1 MKKYQVLSG
10 CYPFLYLPSILF
22 YSGENLFF
30 YSGEVFKISLAS
42 FSLRSLF
49 YGLQKFQ
56 ILTASAPLQAD
67 FSRLPLGFVLTVRSQ
82 LIFAFSL
89 CSLSVRSSVRLLF
102 VEKIKVKR
110 EVNIKVNFKVI
121 KGKIKVIKIEVYRH
135 WMYTKK
141 VDKCVRIR
149 DKKKQKGKAHMSN
162 KNSPAKYSEELK
174 KTIVTLYQSGK
185 TYAEIKKEYGVS
197 SSALSNW
204 VRKYSQVQVDE
215 DTVLTAQQI
224 KALQRR
230 NAELEEENLILK
242 KAIAIFT
249 PHSDRD

>member
-1 MKKYQVLSG
+1 MTGSR
-10 CYPFLYLPSILF
+10 
-22 YSGENLFF
+22 
-30 YSGEVFKISLAS
+30 
-42 FSLRSLF
+42 RSLF
-49 YGLQKFQ
+49 AFTTSSELWLQTMRFM
-56 ILTASAPLQAD
+56 
-67 FSRLPLGFVLTVRSQ
+67 VRFTDCGVW
-82 LIFAFSL
+82 I
-89 CSLSVRSSVRLLF
+89 
-102 VEKIKVKR
+102 
-110 EVNIKVNFKVI
+110 
-121 KGKIKVIKIEVYRH
+121 
-135 WMYTKK
+135 WMYPKK

-149 DKKKQKGKAHMSN
+149 DKKKQKGKTHMSN
-162 KNSPAKYSEELK
+162 KNSPTKYSEEFK

-185 TYAEIKKEYGVS
+185 TYAEIKKEYGIS

>member
-1 MKKYQVLSG
+1 MVLHIISTVLNTKF
-10 CYPFLYLPSILF
+10 CRPVDMICRKIVSIIYNPYMLITIYILGHTTF
-22 YSGENLFF
+22 RFF
-30 YSGEVFKISLAS
+30 EQAERIVS
-42 FSLRSLF
+42 FS
-49 YGLQKFQ
+49 KN
-56 ILTASAPLQAD
+56 I
-67 FSRLPLGFVLTVRSQ
+67 Q
-82 LIFAFSL
+82 L
-89 CSLSVRSSVRLLF
+89 
-102 VEKIKVKR
+102 
-110 EVNIKVNFKVI
+110 N
-121 KGKIKVIKIEVYRH
+121 
-135 WMYTKK
+135 WMYPKK

-149 DKKKQKGKAHMSN
+149 DKKKQKGKTHMPN
-162 KNSPAKYSEELK
+162 KNSPTKYSEEFK

-249 PHSDRD
+249 PHSDKD